1 MNITTIPFNQFIG
14 IKEARQPANGT
25 LELEGLP
32 QYQNHLGTVHA
43 SAQFALAEACS
54 GEYLLRHFG
63 ESAEGYFAV
72 ARKAEIKF
80 RQPASGS
87 IYAQAQVSEEQKQTF
102 LATLQSKGRAFI
114 TVAVAILDTNGT
126 ITMNASIEMY
136 VQKAEQK

>member
-14 IKEARQPANGT
+14 IKQSHQPAKGT

-32 QYQNHLGTVHA
+32 QYQNHVGTVHA

-63 ESAEGYFAV
+63 ESADGYFAV
-72 ARKAEIKF
+72 VRKAEIKF
-80 RQPASGS
+80 REPASGA
-87 IYAQAQVSEEQKQTF
+87 IYAQAQVPEEQKQKF
-102 LATLQSKGRAFI
+102 LNTLKSKGRAFI

-126 ITMNASIEMY
+126 VTMNASIELY
-136 VQKAEQK
+136 IQKTDQK